1 MSTVTTWQTFTHD
14 SAETERIAAKLA
26 RCLRGGETIELKS
39 DLGGGKTTFVRG
51 LVKGLDSDDHVA
63 SPTFMISKE
72 YASPKFRIVH
82 FDFYR
87 LQRAGDVVEALR
99 EAVLDDQSICVIE
112 WGDIVDDILP
122 TDRTIVSLERVASD
136 ENSRLIDIKTPQ
148 PYLLEGLAT

>member
-1 MSTVTTWQTFTHD
+1 
-14 SAETERIAAKLA
+14 
-26 RCLRGGETIELKS
+26 
-39 DLGGGKTTFVRG
+39 
-51 LVKGLDSDDHVA
+51 
-63 SPTFMISKE
+63 MISKE